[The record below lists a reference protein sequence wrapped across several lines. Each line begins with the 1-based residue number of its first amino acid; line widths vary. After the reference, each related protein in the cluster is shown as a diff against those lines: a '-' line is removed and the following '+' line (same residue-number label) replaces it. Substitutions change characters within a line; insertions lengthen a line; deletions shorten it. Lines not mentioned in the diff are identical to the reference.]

1 MISIII
7 SKINHPISLLGS
19 LLIRTRNLWPDKT
32 YIKFMYRVM
41 KGYCLDLENP
51 IRFSEKLQWL
61 KLYNRKPEYTIMVDK
76 IEAKNYV
83 KNILGKEHIIP
94 TIGVWSNPDEIDFS
108 ELPQKF
114 VLKCNHNSGIGMYI
128 CRDKNSIDENTIK
141 KELRKGLS
149 EDYFLKNR
157 EWPYKD
163 VPRKILAET
172 FIETANSDDL
182 KDYKFFC
189 FDGVV
194 KFFKIDFDRFTDHHA
209 NYYTTDGKL
218 LPNGEAEFP
227 PKYDHYEKIPENLSE
242 MIAYAEKLSKNIP
255 FVRIDFYDVDG
266 KVYFGEI
273 TFFPSSGF
281 GRFIPED
288 WDIELGKM
296 LKLPQKN

>member
-1 MISIII
+1 
-7 SKINHPISLLGS
+7 
-19 LLIRTRNLWPDKT
+19 
-32 YIKFMYRVM
+32 MYRVM
-41 KGYCLDLENP
+41 KGYRLDLENP

-83 KNILGKEHIIP
+83 ENILGKEHIIP

-128 CRDKNSIDENTIK
+128 CRDKNSIDENNIK

-172 FIETANSDDL
+172 FVETANSDDL

-296 LKLPQKN
+296 LKLPRKN